1 MSCSLFLDSEL
12 YSSGFARTEI
22 SEVVPH
28 AEITK
33 GEHTTHSCT
42 ATDTV
47 LCRPFS
53 CHSMARSLNHCAGTP
68 SSSILQCHLRRYCN
82 ACFVVPQVHS
92 PHAVVEVLITVKGVT
107 HEQPIFV
114 SQFTI
119 QQMLEFVGRKC
130 WVSGDQLT
138 EDRPDTPC
146 AVQIYPSLEYSKV
159 PWYPHCAVLRRS
171 HIRSESSSHTSCQ
184 RLRLSHLRQDGQFC
198 RRNRIWLNLTQ
209 SLTSLINLTH

>member
-1 MSCSLFLDSEL
+1 MQRSPRVSTPLTAALPLIQCYAGHS
-12 YSSGFARTEI
+12 
-22 SEVVPH
+22 VVTLWHDRLTIVP
-28 AEITK
+28 
-33 GEHTTHSCT
+33 
-42 ATDTV
+42 V
-47 LCRPFS
+47 R
-53 CHSMARSLNHCAGTP
+53 
-68 SSSILQCHLRRYCN
+68 HLRRYCN